1 MSEKIENPDTLHK
14 PGIIGRLVRILLG
27 IATSVFLIEVVQ
39 SFPGILRVT
48 SPTDK
53 LLIGIAFSF
62 YVLPYVINI
71 GFHRNWNR
79 LPQLIII
86 ILAAVAIGFSYFMFG
101 RIWGPPIALI
111 AFLMLTYVL
120 AHLSVSFFLAAILAT
135 PGCEMRS
142 IPHLIGLISGRS
154 SSVYTCPGG
163 LSHLDQWEA
172 NLKK

>member
-1 MSEKIENPDTLHK
+1 MSELIENPVILQK
-14 PGIIGRLVRILLG
+14 PAIFGRMVRIILG
-27 IATSVFLIEVVQ
+27 IATSVFLVEVVR

-79 LPQLIII
+79 LPQLIVI
-86 ILAAVAIGFSYFMFG
+86 ILAVVAIIFSYLMFG

-142 IPHLIGLISGRS
+142 IPHLLALIRGDSGS
-154 SSVYTCPGG
+154 LYTCPGG
-163 LSHLDQWEA
+163 LSHLDRWEA